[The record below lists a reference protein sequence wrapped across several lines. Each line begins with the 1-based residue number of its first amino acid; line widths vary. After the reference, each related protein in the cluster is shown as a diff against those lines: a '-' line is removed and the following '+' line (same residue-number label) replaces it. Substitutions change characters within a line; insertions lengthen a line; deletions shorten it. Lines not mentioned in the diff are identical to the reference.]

1 MHPDEAATYNRI
13 FEDLLAH
20 LEPDAGLFEPD
31 GFESD
36 AWETQFDGIE
46 SDVGEIER
54 EAEAGAAD
62 NPHELCRGTV
72 VCGATLTILGVM
84 WGWLGDESP
93 EQGDRLASS
102 GSLFDDVG
110 AQVAALGPD
119 GGWRG
124 NAAQAYWVQ
133 NLAQSR
139 HATLMADLD
148 RLTAGLVSSQA
159 DAVKQARER
168 LSVLI
173 AVVLGVLVVCAG
185 LELGGPEGQLPSFHI
200 AVAACGVVQVAAV
213 AILIGLANKTS
224 SNASSLRAAT
234 QRATEMLAARS
245 ARSDAI
251 PGSAGMTAPDVGTPP
266 SGARPRLDVAGD
278 TARIRRTPDRGAAYA
293 ELSDRS

>member
-1 MHPDEAATYNRI
+1 MHPDEAATYDRML
-13 FEDLLAH
+13 EGLLDRFA
-20 LEPDAGLFEPD
+20 PDAGPFEPD
-31 GFESD
+31 GF
-36 AWETQFDGIE
+36 E

-72 VCGATLTILGVM
+72 VCASTLTILGVM
-84 WGWLGDESP
+84 WGWLGDSPP

-110 AQVAALGPD
+110 AQVAALDPD

-148 RLTAGLVSSQA
+148 RLTAGLVSAQA

-200 AVAACGVVQVAAV
+200 AVAACGVVQVAA
-213 AILIGLANKTS
+213 AATLIGLANKTS

-245 ARSDAI
+245 ARSARSDAI
-251 PGSAGMTAPDVGTPP
+251 PGLAGMTAPDVGTLPF
-266 SGARPRLDVAGD
+266 GARPRLDVAGD